1 MSSEELSGGNS
12 MQVIFIISDQDNIM
26 IVKSLFE
33 IARWL
38 KENKDIKVL
47 MYIPEIKNYNI
58 LPKASIEIHWLT
70 NRFSA
75 SEIPEADIILSTQ
88 LDLLRQLSLL
98 SRGELVYLNN
108 TGKKQEISA
117 DIRVIGFNSLK
128 PGIPDR
134 LYLQE
139 EKKRDKIVVAGDSL
153 DKKGLSKIISA
164 LEIAAS
170 SITHDGVVILNS
182 PEKYFFDTEIDYY
195 YEDIDNKSII
205 GLLSRGFYLIYLGR
219 NEFPLLP
226 LWSMAAGVLTIS
238 INLSE
243 RKWGYPLEL
252 SKYTPLELAL
262 IIIRSYKMGQWRNSL
277 LVEAERLVKEYKL
290 NKVGEDWAGYFEDV
304 LQGVNPAA
312 DSKEVDKQQKY
323 KSQINYSKRLTKNP
337 VDLIIVNY
345 NTLDYLK
352 KCLASIKSKTREDY
366 NIIVVDNGS
375 SDGSKEYLKKQENI
389 LLIENKENLG
399 YARACNQGIIAGSAE
414 YIVLLNSDIE
424 VTTDWLGKMIKAAA
438 GDDVAVVGP
447 KLINKEGLI
456 VGAGVD
462 SLRDDFKP
470 RGWKELDR
478 PGVYDQQED
487 LLSVGGA
494 CYLIKRDLLPVLGL
508 FDEGYFFYF
517 EELDYSL
524 RAREKGYRVVY
535 CPQARVIH
543 HHEGSLKSGNKN
555 NKLKRDRY
563 FSASRKRFKSKWGE
577 VIAGSEKRHQKRKI
591 IVAGLIPWDFRQQRP
606 QHLMRNLAQL
616 GYEILYLNPVCG
628 SGETI
633 EVEEN
638 IHIYSPHGYGTV
650 LYNLEHNRGDRLGQE
665 INSLLRE
672 LNFENCIVLLNAPYW
687 TPLLQFWEYSLLIY
701 DCIDNYTEFEDL
713 VHHEAVIKKAE
724 QKLLNLADLV
734 LTSST
739 GLYEEKKA
747 LNDNTYLVPNGVDT
761 GYFNYNY
768 KPVIKPDDIPDSE
781 KIIGYYG
788 AISSWFDVELVK
800 SLAVSLPEVA
810 VVLIG
815 EVSTDI
821 SHLSNLSNVSLLGE
835 KPYHLLA
842 DYLYYFD
849 LAIIPFIKNNL
860 TLMSDP
866 VKLYEYLAAGK
877 PVLTTE
883 LPEVKK
889 FEKLITI
896 AKDKTDFISQA
907 ADLINNDVS
916 EDNRE
921 DRYKLI
927 KNKTWLRRAEK
938 INSLIY
944 FAYYDLYPQE
954 EELEDIIEGDK
965 GSLSVELPEDELLS
979 DNLVK
984 IEEPVIKKNSK
995 NWLSI
1000 LKEWLTGESSE

>member
-1 MSSEELSGGNS
+1 
-12 MQVIFIISDQDNIM
+12 MQVIFIIADQDNIM

-58 LPKASIEIHWLT
+58 LPKTSIEIHWLT
-70 NRFSA
+70 NKLSA

-88 LDLLRQLSLL
+88 IDLLRQLNFL

-108 TGKKQEISA
+108 TGEKQEIP
-117 DIRVIGFNSLK
+117 DGIRVVDFNRLK

-139 EKKRDKIVVAGDSL
+139 DKKRDKIIVAGDIL
-153 DKKGLSKIISA
+153 NKKCLSEIISA
-164 LEIAAS
+164 LEIATS
-170 SITHDGVVILNS
+170 SISHDGIVIINS
-182 PEKYFFDTEIDYY
+182 PEEYYFDTEIAYH
-195 YEDIDNKSII
+195 YEYIDNKLII
-205 GLLSRGFYLIYLGR
+205 DLLSRGFYLIYFGR

-226 LWSMAAGVLTIS
+226 LWSMAAGVLTIN
-238 INLSE
+238 INLSGK
-243 RKWGYPLEL
+243 KWGYPLEL
-252 SKYTPLELAL
+252 SNHTPLELAL

-277 LVEAERLVKEYKL
+277 LLESERLVKGYKL
-290 NKVGEDWAGYFEDV
+290 NKAGEDWAGYFEDV

-312 DSKEVDKQQKY
+312 DSNEVDKQQKY
-323 KSQINYSKRLTKNP
+323 KSRINYSKKSRKNL

-352 KCLASIKSKTREDY
+352 KCLTSIKSKTREDY

-375 SDGSKEYLKKQENI
+375 SDGSIEYLKKQEDI

-424 VTTDWLGKMIKAAA
+424 VKTDWLGEMVKVA
-438 GDDVAVVGP
+438 GKDDVAVVGP
-447 KLINKEGLI
+447 KLINEEGLI

-494 CYLIKRDLLPVLGL
+494 CYLIKRNLLPILGL

-543 HHEGSLKSGNKN
+543 HHEGSLKPNNKN
-555 NKLKRDRY
+555 DKLQRERY
-563 FSASRKRFKSKWGE
+563 FSESKKRFKSKWGE
-577 VIAGSEKRHQKRKI
+577 LIAGSEKRYQKQKI

-606 QHLMRNLAQL
+606 QHLMRSLVQL

-628 SGETI
+628 SGEII

-672 LNFENCIVLLNAPYW
+672 LNYENGIVFLNAPYW

-713 VHHEAVIKKAE
+713 VHHEAVIKESE
-724 QKLLNLADLV
+724 QQLLNLADLV

-739 GLYEEKKA
+739 GLFEEKKA
-747 LNDNTYLVPNGVDT
+747 VNDNTYLVPNGVET
-761 GYFNYNY
+761 KYFNYNY
-768 KPVIKPDDIPDSE
+768 IPVIKPDDIPDSE

-788 AISSWFDVELVK
+788 AISSWFDIELVR

-821 SHLSNLSNVSLLGE
+821 SHLSSLLNVTLLGE

-849 LAIIPFIKNNL
+849 LAIIPFIKNSL

-889 FEKLITI
+889 FKKQINI
-896 AKDKTDFISQA
+896 AKDKEDFISQA
-907 ADLINNDVS
+907 AELINNDIS
-916 EDNRE
+916 QDSRE
-921 DRYKLI
+921 ERYNLI

-944 FAYYDLYPQE
+944 FAYYDLYPRE
-954 EELEDIIEGDK
+954 EELENIIEENK

-979 DNLVK
+979 DNMVK
-984 IEEPVIKKNSK
+984 IEEPLIKKSSK